1 MESTQIDAWL
11 APFALDKGIHAHVAA
26 VLGRLPEDVRTDLM
40 GDPSFTVCDYAPGP
54 NVTLHVP
61 MRLETP
67 GRPGRSV
74 VLKRTL
80 LSRPT
85 PFAHWVIAHELA
97 HAYLRHG
104 SRHPQ
109 ENPEQSADFLAAQWG
124 FPKP

>member
-1 MESTQIDAWL
+1 VALVEIEQWL
-11 APFALDKGIHAHVAA
+11 SEFGLDRGIQAHVAA
-26 VLGRLPEDVRTDLM
+26 VIGSLPEDVRTDLM
-40 GDPSFTVCDYAPGP
+40 DDPSFTVCDYTPGP

-61 MRLETP
+61 MRLDTP

-80 LSRPT
+80 NYRPT
-85 PFAHWVIAHELA
+85 SFARWVIAHELA

-109 ENPEQSADFLAAQWG
+109 ENPEQSADSLAAQWG